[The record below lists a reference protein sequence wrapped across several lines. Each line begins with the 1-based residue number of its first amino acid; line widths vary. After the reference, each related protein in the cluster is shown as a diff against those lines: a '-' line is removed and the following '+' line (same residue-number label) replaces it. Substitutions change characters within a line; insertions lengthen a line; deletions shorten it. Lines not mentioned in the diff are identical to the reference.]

1 MTVALRSETLKW
13 LAAVMLAAMLVGV
26 TAVAYW
32 LPVKRYVVTCT
43 HSRTI
48 SCELQRDT
56 ASEHKRWNIE
66 LGDNPVAIVKIQP
79 VRRGSARIFLYL
91 TSNSGTYFAA
101 EFEGG
106 SARANANTAAE
117 LLNNTFSSTHP
128 ASLRV
133 VASPPQYLTWL
144 LWGGVSFLGALVLVI
159 YKEMFSRK
167 RDPHSSFKRRPL
179 RDPD

>member
-1 MTVALRSETLKW
+1 MNAFASLSEPLKW
-13 LAAVMLAAMLVGV
+13 VATTMLAAMLVGV
-26 TAVAYW
+26 TAVAYF
-32 LPVKRYVVTCT
+32 LPVKRYVVTCM

-56 ASEHKRWNIE
+56 SSETKSWNVK
-66 LGDNPVAIVKIQP
+66 LGSNPAAIVKIQP
-79 VRRGSARIFLYL
+79 VRRGTARVFLYL

-106 SARANANTAAE
+106 SARANANAAAA
-117 LLNNTFSSTHP
+117 LLSKNFSSTHS
-128 ASLRV
+128 ASVRV

-159 YKEMFSRK
+159 YREMFRRK
-167 RDPHSSFKRRPL
+167 
-179 RDPD
+179 